1 MNATKSVIAKLGS
14 WTKEKILSHDHYSKS
29 VNFSFNGND
38 SFETFLGG
46 LVSMTIKLGVLVIA
60 ILLTISIF
68 QRDNT
73 STSVYKIFKDITN
86 DQEKHYFAK

>member
-1 MNATKSVIAKLGS
+1 MNVTKSILNKFGS
-14 WTKEKILSHDHYSKS
+14 WTKNKIKSHDHYSKS
-29 VNFSFNGND
+29 VNFSFDGHD
-38 SFETFLGG
+38 SFDTFLGG
-46 LVSMTIKLGVLVIA
+46 LTTVVIKLGVIIIA

-73 STSVYKIFKDITN
+73 STNVNKIIQDITN